1 MADESEEAS
10 DIETKRYRLRAF
22 SERKNSTLHF
32 QPAKRKN
39 INSEDDPLTPEQVTY
54 GSYFLDLIKWLNW
67 GWRQ

>member
-22 SERKNSTLHF
+22 SGRKNSTLHF

-39 INSEDDPLTPEQVTY
+39 FNTEDDPITPEQVNFK
-54 GSYFLDLIKWLNW
+54 GLLLGFN
-67 GWRQ
+67 